1 MKTATLITI
10 NATVMTGNRAV
21 GMLSFSGSTGRAEH

>member
-10 NATVMTGNRAV
+10 SATVMTGNRAV
-21 GMLSFSGSTGRAEH
+21 GLLSFSGSTGRAEA